1 MKFII
6 LIPAQEKNKYSPNGD
21 LVDWG
26 SSSLLEWKISQAK
39 KVNLCKNIYVFSSG
53 KKIKDICHE
62 QGVKFISRE
71 NSIKNVNQLHLSV
84 ARKFKNDYIIW
95 LNPTYPFIKPK
106 LIDECISIFKKK
118 KNKYDSLVG
127 SYELKEYLFSGKR
140 SLNFNVDLKSESRDK
155 VKKVNQII
163 NAISIIKGSKIL
175 SSKNLFGKNV
185 LFKKVDWLSTLE
197 IKNLKDINLFEKLID
212 SYFE

>member
-1 MKFII
+1 M
-6 LIPAQEKNKYSPNGD
+6 
-21 LVDWG
+21 
-26 SSSLLEWKISQAK
+26 
-39 KVNLCKNIYVFSSG
+39 
-53 KKIKDICHE
+53 
-62 QGVKFISRE
+62 
-71 NSIKNVNQLHLSV
+71 

-175 SSKNLFGKNV
+175 NSKNLFGKNV

-197 IKNLKDINLFEKLID
+197 IKTFLF
-212 SYFE
+212 F

>member
-1 MKFII
+1 MENI
-6 LIPAQEKNKYSPNGD
+6 
-21 LVDWG
+21 
-26 SSSLLEWKISQAK
+26 SS
-39 KVNLCKNIYVFSSG
+39 
-53 KKIKDICHE
+53 KKI
-62 QGVKFISRE
+62 
-71 NSIKNVNQLHLSV
+71 NQLHLSV

-175 SSKNLFGKNV
+175 NSKNLFGKNV